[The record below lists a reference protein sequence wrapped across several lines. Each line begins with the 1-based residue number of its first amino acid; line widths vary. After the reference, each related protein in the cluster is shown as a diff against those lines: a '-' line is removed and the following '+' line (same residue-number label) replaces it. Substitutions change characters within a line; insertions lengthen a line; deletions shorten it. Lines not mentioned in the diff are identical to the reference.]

1 MMQVNEDTRQKEQRN
16 LFSIVTQ
23 SKIGFAKEN
32 ARKTYDIAMRLFFL
46 TILLLFSININ
57 KSLKSKDLKTK
68 DTALYYNFNVRANDA
83 KKGDFISERYY
94 LANNS
99 YTYPKLTLNPFLFLY
114 SSQIYYN
121 QHKIIFLYNTYINQ
135 ISYKINNAQYIL
147 SFLENIVFM
156 GASQDKS
163 EQNKL
168 ENLLTNIEN
177 DNNLEKYKEK
187 KLNYFIKVLSYE
199 TLLDKIYLYIPFTI
213 YIFLIIIKVVIY
225 ITKRR
230 EEKRR

>member
-1 MMQVNEDTRQKEQRN
+1 
-16 LFSIVTQ
+16 
-23 SKIGFAKEN
+23 
-32 ARKTYDIAMRLFFL
+32 
-46 TILLLFSININ
+46 
-57 KSLKSKDLKTK
+57 
-68 DTALYYNFNVRANDA
+68 
-83 KKGDFISERYY
+83 
-94 LANNS
+94 
-99 YTYPKLTLNPFLFLY
+99 
-114 SSQIYYN
+114 
-121 QHKIIFLYNTYINQ
+121 
-135 ISYKINNAQYIL
+135 
-147 SFLENIVFM
+147 M

-230 EEKRR
+230 EEKRREEKRR